1 MKTRYRMLL
10 LPPLLA
16 ACATLPTG
24 PTVAVMP
31 AQGKPFDVFAQEEQ
45 QCRAYAAGSIGGD
58 SNQAA
63 NASLAGN
70 MALGTVAGAA
80 AGALIGG
87 NHQGAGS
94 APASACWPAPR
105 RRLQRRL
112 RRLRFPNP
120 LQHRLLAVH
129 VREGQSAA
137 RPVSGAARLSA
148 AAAALLIQYGRN
160 KRQQKPFNIL
170 KQKENF
176 RKHLRSNWH

>member
-80 AGALIGG
+80 AG
-87 NHQGAGS
+87 GS
-94 APASACWPAPR
+94 
-105 RRLQRRL
+105 
-112 RRLRFPNP
+112 
-120 LQHRLLAVH
+120 
-129 VREGQSAA
+129 
-137 RPVSGAARLSA
+137 SGAYAGYDSQTRYNISYLQCMYAKGNQLPGQYPARRAYLPPPPP
-148 AAAALLIQYGRN
+148 Y
-160 KRQQKPFNIL
+160 
-170 KQKENF
+170 
-176 RKHLRSNWH
+176 